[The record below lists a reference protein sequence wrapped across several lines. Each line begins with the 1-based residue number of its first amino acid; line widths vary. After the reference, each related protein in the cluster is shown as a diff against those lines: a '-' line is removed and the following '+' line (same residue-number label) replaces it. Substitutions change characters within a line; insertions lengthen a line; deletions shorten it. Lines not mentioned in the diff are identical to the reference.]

1 MTSKSGIEGIFGGL
15 TNLVEKLGELAE
27 KGEELKRTGEFDWQH
42 EGKSAKGIYGVS
54 VKVGLGEQGDKAVKV
69 EPFGNIRKNET
80 TGEAVVQ
87 EVREPITDVFEEDDH
102 ILVVA
107 EMPGISANEVQ
118 IESKDDVLTFT
129 AEHGDKKYHKELL
142 LPRSCPKDK
151 MQITCNNG
159 VLEIRCPK

>member
-1 MTSKSGIEGIFGGL
+1 M
-15 TNLVEKLGELAE
+15 VEKLGELAD

-42 EGKSAKGIYGVS
+42 EGKNAKGIYGVS
-54 VKVGLGEQGDKAVKV
+54 VKVGLGEQGDKDVKV
-69 EPFGNIRKNET
+69 EPFGNIRQNET

-107 EMPGISANEVQ
+107 EMPGISANDVQ

-142 LPRSCPKDK
+142 LPRNCPKDK
-151 MQITCNNG
+151 IQIACNNG